1 MHKRRIIIAISIFII
16 LIIIGTSFFV
26 KGEWKE
32 AMSTFGPLNIMGTDD
47 FEMIS
52 ENRTSTSFL
61 LSEKRDYY
69 LSGSVTV
76 SKGNAS
82 CIITCDG
89 IKIYE
94 NNFNTGNYQIKTD
107 VFNNKTGDINIEIY
121 ASDDVEG
128 DYNIILHT
136 RESTFN
142 HIIRKLKECF

>member
-1 MHKRRIIIAISIFII
+1 MHKHRIIIAISIFII
-16 LIIIGTSFFV
+16 LVIIGTSFFV

-32 AMSTFGPLNIMGTDD
+32 TMSTFGPLNIIGTDD
-47 FEMIS
+47 SEIIS
-52 ENRTSTSFL
+52 ENRTGSSFL

-76 SKGNAS
+76 NKGKAS

-94 NNFNTGNYQIKTD
+94 NNFDTGNWQIETD
-107 VFNNKTGDINIEIY
+107 VFNDRTGEIYIEIL

-128 DYNIILHT
+128 DYNIILYT
-136 RESTFN
+136 RENTFN
-142 HIIRKLKECF
+142 HIIRRLKEYF